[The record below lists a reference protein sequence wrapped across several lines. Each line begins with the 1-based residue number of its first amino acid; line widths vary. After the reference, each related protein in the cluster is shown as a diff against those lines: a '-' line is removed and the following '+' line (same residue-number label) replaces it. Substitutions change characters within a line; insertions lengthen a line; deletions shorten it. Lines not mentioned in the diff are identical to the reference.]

1 MRYDPALMSI
11 GCPSMRWFL
20 GLFLCR
26 LVPVRR
32 WLQTFILWLS
42 DLLSVGLRQ
51 WNHLIELIPVLWKL
65 NVSTFLK
72 IHQFYRFLRWISLV
86 EAVTWVTRL
95 MLSTFVVET
104 TSWFPEETNPLQTK
118 FCVICR
124 RSFSE
129 FAVTRTFTDLSSVGS
144 VEIHQIFFRGESLV
158 LQSWRRVTVEVHQT
172 FSEVGFFTERSCRML
187 STVCY

>member
-1 MRYDPALMSI
+1 
-11 GCPSMRWFL
+11 MRWFL

-42 DLLSVGLRQ
+42 GLLSVGLRQ
-51 WNHLIELIPVLWKL
+51 WNHLIELIPVLWKFD
-65 NVSTFLK
+65 VSTFVK
-72 IHQFYRFLRWISLV
+72 IHQFDRFLRWISLV
-86 EAVTWVTRL
+86 EAAIWV
-95 MLSTFVVET
+95 LSTFVVE
-104 TSWFPEETNPLQTK
+104 SCQPFVAEAASRFPEETNPLQTK

-129 FAVTRTFTDLSSVGS
+129 FAVARTFTDLSSVGS

-158 LQSWRRVTVEVHQT
+158 LQSWGRVTVEVHPDV
-172 FSEVGFFTERSCRML
+172 FWSGFLHWTQSML
-187 STVCY
+187 TGFI